1 MLDPSLIQVTNAA
14 LTKEAINESEKFLA
28 LVFKPGVEELG
39 LMLKDQVRR
48 WRLNNIISILKKAQG
63 KLEWS
68 GQDLQLTANARV
80 GFSIFNDG
88 SVVDDDELQNM
99 WAGLFVSSCTKE
111 GKDDNNLVFVNILR
125 QLSSF
130 EAKILKYACENS
142 TKYITESGFVISD
155 SLKIPLAKIMEV
167 GGVTNVAVIDSS
179 FDHMVSL
186 RLFSNGLF
194 ESGGFAVDDP
204 SLTADIGPSTLALNL
219 YYKIYAPIGVSV
231 ADFWGDELR
240 DYEVFKEKKEQQEK
254 QWIDE
259 MWKD

>member
-1 MLDPSLIQVTNAA
+1 MLDSSLMQVTDAA
-14 LTKEAINESEKFLA
+14 LTKEAINESKKFLS
-28 LVFKPGVEELG
+28 LVFKPGVEEFG
-39 LMLKDQVRR
+39 LLIKDQIRR

-68 GQDLQLTANARV
+68 GQYLQLTANARV
-80 GFSIFNDG
+80 GFSIFSEG

-111 GKDDNNLVFVNILR
+111 GKDDSNLVFSNILR

-142 TKYITESGFVISD
+142 SKYISKNGLVIGD
-155 SLKIPLAKIMEV
+155 SLEISLAKIMEI
-167 GGVTNVAVIDSS
+167 GGVTDVAVIDSS

-186 RLFSNGLF
+186 RLFNNGLLG
-194 ESGGFAVDDP
+194 SGGFDVEDV

-219 YYKIYAPIGVSV
+219 YYKIYAPVGVSV
-231 ADFWGDELR
+231 IDFWGDELK
-240 DYEVFKEKKEQQEK
+240 DYEIYKKKNEQQEK